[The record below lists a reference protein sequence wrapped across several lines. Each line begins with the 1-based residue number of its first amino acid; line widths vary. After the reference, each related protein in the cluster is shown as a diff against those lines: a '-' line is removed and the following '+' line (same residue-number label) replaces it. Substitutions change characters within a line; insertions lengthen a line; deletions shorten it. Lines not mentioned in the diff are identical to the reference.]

1 MNERIS
7 LACDFM
13 EFHNVN
19 IAVNENIYD
28 DDNVMRASV
37 WFESFEGL
45 FLYHNPWYMWGRH
58 DNKEWD
64 LNGEYMFPRFAFRVW
79 CYKHAKF
86 IMIDQVQIC

>member
-19 IAVNENIYD
+19 IAVNDNIYD

-37 WFESFEGL
+37 WFESFGGL
-45 FLYHNPWYMWGRH
+45 F
-58 DNKEWD
+58 
-64 LNGEYMFPRFAFRVW
+64 
-79 CYKHAKF
+79 
-86 IMIDQVQIC
+86 